1 MIAIVLNESNWI
13 FLHREKD
20 EFESDSD
27 KIHVPEMGKKS
38 IGWKRGLEWKR
49 ERERER
55 EGATEEGKGS
65 KEVREGNKR
74 KGIRKGNQTRRVG

>member
-1 MIAIVLNESNWI
+1 MIILRLMIAIVLNESNWI

-49 ERERER
+49 ERERR
-55 EGATEEGKGS
+55 SDTGGEGKQGS
-65 KEVREGNKR
+65 KGR
-74 KGIRKGNQTRRVG
+74 K